1 MCIPYIFIAIP
12 ILGFNQLISLSV
24 LFCHDEDVIRRHFVY
39 QYDKEPLK
47 IQSRILH
54 RIYSYQF
61 KKHCHNKLNACLCTN
76 SIKIALIYKKS
87 AVPFRGPPRYN
98 PRRRSGLGWGAT
110 LSRIGGPPSP
120 CPSEHPFSSASSSL
134 SEGSSSHRSHE
145 DDISIV
151 TGIKILLLISIKKC
165 V

>member
-1 MCIPYIFIAIP
+1 MRVF
-12 ILGFNQLISLSV
+12 LN
-24 LFCHDEDVIRRHFVY
+24 LF
-39 QYDKEPLK
+39 K
-47 IQSRILH
+47 IE
-54 RIYSYQF
+54 
-61 KKHCHNKLNACLCTN
+61 
-76 SIKIALIYKKS
+76 LIYKKS
-87 AVPFRGPPRYN
+87 SVPFRGPPRYN

-151 TGIKILLLISIKKC
+151 TGIFQLLLYFLFKAIKDKLLTWVSCVRIKC
-165 V
+165 RVLAWIIFEFLIIFDY